1 MGSGAGLASD
11 TAGTSAFPY
20 VYSLAAAQFLRHVL
34 ELGLVL
40 SLEQDRGALW
50 ARVPGCGPGSYQTL
64 GWPLALRPA
73 LHLSCGQCFLSLGCF
88 LSEWKAMWQARVLG
102 SCPAG
107 GSGYSDVASGHLAVT
122 WSGHDSSLG
131 WPCSHSSFFQ
141 NTNSAPGG
149 PKSWAQLN
157 GKPAGH
163 EGGK

>member
-1 MGSGAGLASD
+1 MVPGWPATQQARQLSHTCIL
-11 TAGTSAFPY
+11 
-20 VYSLAAAQFLRHVL
+20 LAAAQFLRHVL
-34 ELGLVL
+34 EWGLVL
-40 SLEQDRGALW
+40 SLEQDRGALCG
-50 ARVPGCGPGSYQTL
+50 RVFQAVA
-64 GWPLALRPA
+64 LAL
-73 LHLSCGQCFLSLGCF
+73 
-88 LSEWKAMWQARVLG
+88 WQAHVLG

-122 WSGHDSSLG
+122 WSGHGQQPVGLALFSF
-131 WPCSHSSFFQ
+131 SSFFQ